1 MWSFLGREGV
11 RERAKGWYFWPYGV
25 GAFRRMM
32 SSSRRSS
39 RVCLVSVYLPL
50 YAFSSLLFSLVDG

>member
-25 GAFRRMM
+25 GM
-32 SSSRRSS
+32 SSSDDFVLSS
-39 RVCLVSVYLPL
+39 SLINSLVSIYLPF
-50 YAFSSLLFSLVDG
+50 AFSSLLFSLVDD